1 MRGGASVQDSA
12 EEQRGEELCGRDG
25 LSIRLPAGGTHTKQ
39 NPYGCLRNTHTSPL
53 PPFFLFYLGL
63 FFWLLVLAPPK
74 NPEVVASLKSF
85 SRLKSESTCR
95 GRLWRSWIPI

>member
-63 FFWLLVLAPPK
+63 FFLAFSIGPPK
-74 NPEVVASLKSF
+74 KPRSCCKSQKF
-85 SRLKSESTCR
+85 LQVEK
-95 GRLWRSWIPI
+95 